1 MQVSLGLPSTIPGA
15 PRELLFDW
23 ARQAESGPFTSL
35 GVIGRLAYPNY
46 EPLITLAAMTSITRR
61 ISLMSAALLG
71 PLYNSGVLAKQVASI
86 DVLSGGRLTLG
97 LGIGAREDDYRAAPS
112 SFKQRGRT
120 FDEQLATMKRIW
132 SGQPLS
138 EGMMPIGPSPVQQGG
153 PELLIGG
160 RADIALKR
168 IAHWAN
174 GYISSE
180 SNPQLALQNYR
191 RVEEFWQA
199 EGRPGR
205 PRFVGITYFGLG
217 PGAREHINAYLLEY
231 YAFRGPAAETI
242 ANAAASTPEM
252 VKETLRKFA
261 DIGMDELLFWPC
273 VPRLEQVDG
282 LADLVG

>member
-1 MQVSLGLPSTIPGA
+1 MQISLGLPSTISGVPG
-15 PRELLFDW
+15 ELLFDW
-23 ARQAESGPFTSL
+23 ARQAEAGPFTSL
-35 GVIGRLAYPNY
+35 GVIGRLVYPNY
-46 EPLITLAAMTSITRR
+46 EPLITLAAMTSITQR
-61 ISLMSAALLG
+61 IRLMSAALLA

-86 DVLSGGRLTLG
+86 DALSGGRLTLG

-120 FDEQLATMKRIW
+120 FDEQLATMKRVW

-138 EGMMPIGPSPVQQGG
+138 EGMGPIGPSPVQQGG

-160 RADIALKR
+160 RADAALKR
-168 IAHWAN
+168 VAHWAN

-180 SNPQLALQNYR
+180 SNPQLALQNYQ
-191 RVEEFWQA
+191 RVEEFWKA
-199 EGRPGR
+199 EGRDGK

-242 ANAAASTPEM
+242 AHAASSTPEM
-252 VKETLRKFA
+252 VKETQRKFA

-273 VPRLEQVDG
+273 VPQLEQIDR
-282 LADLVG
+282 LANLV

>member
-1 MQVSLGLPSTIPGA
+1 MQVSLGLPSTIPGVPA
-15 PRELLFDW
+15 ELLFDW

-61 ISLMSAALLG
+61 IRLMSAALLA

-86 DVLSGGRLTLG
+86 DALSGGRLTLG
-97 LGIGAREDDYRAAPS
+97 LGIGAREDDYRVAPS

-120 FDEQLATMKRIW
+120 FDEQLAIMKRAW

-138 EGMMPIGPSPVQQGG
+138 EGIGPIGPLPVQQGG

-160 RADIALKR
+160 RADAALKR
-168 IAHWAN
+168 VAHWAN

-180 SNPQLALQNYR
+180 SNPQLALQNYQ
-191 RVEEFWQA
+191 RVEEFWKA
-199 EGRPGR
+199 EGRNGK

-217 PGAREHINAYLLEY
+217 PGAREHINSYLLEY

-242 ANAAASTPEM
+242 AHAAASTPDM

-273 VPRLEQVDG
+273 VPRLEQVDR